1 MHHLKQQ
8 LICIRENGYD
18 YTGYDLEDLSLNM
31 LKHIGTTDGELRDA
45 LIYTT
50 FGDMIIAK
58 NVLSVSQMKR
68 LLRISLDKD
77 HLFYGF
83 GEKESDSVF
92 ARAFSVLVLGLI
104 LNADR
109 RHSFLS
115 KSEFENVKGKLFTYV
130 AGENDIRGYVVGKG
144 WAHALAHA
152 ADTLD
157 EIARHPYA
165 TGVDLEELLKIIQS
179 TFLVS
184 ETVYSYNEDERM
196 ALPVIS
202 IFKSGVVNESQILVW
217 IREFEPLLEVHKERV
232 SDPEGLNI
240 DLNVRNLLHSLY
252 FRLRFER
259 MGTLFQKK
267 IEETLDAIRA
277 F

>member
-83 GEKESDSVF
+83 GRKESDCVF
-92 ARAFSVLVLGLI
+92 ARALSVLVLGLI

-115 KSEFENVKGKLFTYV
+115 NSEFENVNGKLFTYV

-157 EIARHPYA
+157 EIARLPYA

-202 IFKSGVVNESQILVW
+202 IFKSGVVNESQILDR
-217 IREFEPLLEVHKERV
+217 IREFEPMLEVHKERV